1 MKADVPTAA
10 QWRTQA
16 DGVKIVPFAVI
27 LIAVVI
33 QNVAAV
39 PVPAAV
45 TTPVLLEAAVA
56 VQTLLEATV
65 AVQALSEAAAVQ
77 IGAMFPMEKQKDV
90 LFQKAREVA
99 VVLPVHQKEVTAQ
112 EDNNLF
118 LY

>member
-1 MKADVPTAA
+1 MKADVQTAA

-16 DGVKIVPFAVI
+16 DEVKIVPVVVI

-33 QNVAAV
+33 QNAVAV
-39 PVPAAV
+39 PVPTVV

-56 VQTLLEATV
+56 VQTL
-65 AVQALSEAAAVQ
+65 SEAVAVQ

-90 LFQKAREVA
+90 LLQKAREAAVA
-99 VVLPVHQKEVTAQ
+99 LLVHQKEVTAQ